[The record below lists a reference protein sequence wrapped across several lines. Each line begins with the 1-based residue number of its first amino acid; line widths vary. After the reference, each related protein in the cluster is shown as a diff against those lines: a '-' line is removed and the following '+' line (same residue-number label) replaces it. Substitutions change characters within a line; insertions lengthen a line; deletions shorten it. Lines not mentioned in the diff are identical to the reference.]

1 MMWIDWFLFLINVT
15 FIMRIDRKTIN
26 EIFRFCITGGLATLL
41 QLAIYWLMVKKTSP
55 YVALPVSYV
64 ISFIFNYIMSARFT
78 FRQKTSS
85 RNGIGFA
92 IAHVINFTLQMAFVN
107 LFVLLGVAESM
118 ALIPTLCITIPTNFT
133 IVRFVFKKA

>member
-1 MMWIDWFLFLINVT
+1 MWIDWFLFLISVT
-15 FIMRIDRKTIN
+15 FIMKIDRKTIN
-26 EIFRFCITGGLATLL
+26 EILRFCITGGLATLL

-55 YVALPVSYV
+55 NVALPVSYV

-78 FRQKTSS
+78 FRKKASS

-92 IAHVINFTLQMAFVN
+92 IAHVINFTLQMALVN
-107 LFVLLGVAESM
+107 LFVWQGVAESM